1 MNSWLVTALA
11 ADHILQ
17 RIRLTADLFGAD
29 INMALVAATVS
40 QANLGHILGDPAL
53 ARAWGCHLTTPPDSL
68 RRPISAYAVA
78 SALAQP
84 RETVRR
90 KVKALVA
97 EGYLRELSQGL
108 IVAADYAAQDVGQ
121 RVGASAELTGS
132 FCLRLADA
140 GVPGAIALT
149 EEGPA
154 PDGPRM
160 RIVALADTAFTLRF
174 FEDLRLVVD
183 DALTGLTYLAIARAN
198 IHHLDWPADLTAVP
212 EDTPISAPRRPVA
225 AIAVAQSLGAP
236 RETIRR
242 QVRKL
247 TDLGYVRLVAG
258 GLTVDPA
265 GLPQPATAEFILRT
279 EANTRR
285 LLTALRGTGLLDGCA
300 PHPGPGRHAPPVSAS
315 K

>member
-108 IVAADYAAQDVGQ
+108 IVAADYAAEDVGQ

-183 DALTGLTYLAIARAN
+183 ECPSLVYLMTVDAAKFRKPVVPGDQLRIHVKKIKKRGNILKFACDARVDGATV
-198 IHHLDWPADLTAVP
+198 AEA
-212 EDTPISAPRRPVA
+212 EVA
-225 AIAVAQSLGAP
+225 AMMVP
-236 RETIRR
+236 KE
-242 QVRKL
+242 
-247 TDLGYVRLVAG
+247 
-258 GLTVDPA
+258 
-265 GLPQPATAEFILRT
+265 
-279 EANTRR
+279 
-285 LLTALRGTGLLDGCA
+285 
-300 PHPGPGRHAPPVSAS
+300 
-315 K
+315 